1 MSFYLITRLDAIV
14 AVSIIF
20 AIILLI
26 CAIVG
31 LFMGLI
37 EGWFNKD
44 NQEDRSNV
52 KIVRSTAIAGFFFLL
67 MAVFVPD
74 TKTAC
79 AIYFVNYLQ
88 DNEDAR
94 ELPDKVL
101 KSANL
106 YFDKLIED
114 LDNKEDDYEKATK

>member
-14 AVSIIF
+14 TVSII
-20 AIILLI
+20 L
-26 CAIVG
+26 AIVLLVCALVG
-31 LFMGLI
+31 FFMGLI
-37 EGWFNKD
+37 DGWFDKD
-44 NQEDRSNV
+44 NREYSRSNV
-52 KIVRSTAIAGFFFLL
+52 KKLRSTAIAGFFFLL

-114 LDNKEDDYEKATK
+114 LDNKED